1 MEPEA
6 AAQMATLLKQ
16 MQVGAAQPEVELWS
30 RCGHAVAMLCV
41 VAYFLRWAGK
51 CGLAGGWAVQWS
63 GC

>member
-1 MEPEA
+1 
-6 AAQMATLLKQ
+6 MATLLKQ